1 MHLTTLFKLFWSPT
15 AGWQELLETKPS
27 IPRLFSL
34 HVVPLAC
41 IPPLMIFFAAKSS
54 STFLLVDMLS
64 PHKLALVG
72 LIFFMIQ
79 LMAVPLMALVI
90 KQLGEIANIQ
100 PSYQSAFTLA
110 AVAPTPLWLSALI
123 LLVPNFLVL
132 VTLGSLALM
141 ASGGLIFYGLPVVFG
156 IKDKDNAVMYFG
168 GIMIAGTIALAF
180 LMLSTLVIW
189 GSLQNLSI

>member
-1 MHLTTLFKLFWSPT
+1 MNLTTLFKLFWSPT
-15 AGWQELLETKPS
+15 AGWRELLKTNPS
-27 IPRLFSL
+27 IPRLFIL
-34 HVVPLAC
+34 HVAPLAC
-41 IPPLMIFFAAKSS
+41 IPPLMIFYAAKSPDS
-54 STFLLVDMLS
+54 FLLVDILS

-72 LIFFMIQ
+72 LIFLIVQ
-79 LMAVPLMALVI
+79 LMAVPIMALII
-90 KQLGEIANIQ
+90 KQLGEIANVQ

-110 AVAPTPLWLSALI
+110 AIAPTPLWLSALI
-123 LLVPNFLVL
+123 LLVPNFFVL
-132 VTLGSLALM
+132 VTLGTLALM